1 MTVIIVTSASLYTFI
16 DNAMTNHA
24 NAITQRTVS
33 DRVKIPAKA
42 QNDSTI
48 KGADKKNTTATAVAT
63 WPAVNTETTMSTS
76 SQGALGALIP
86 VPAVYAHDVVAACTN
101 WLKLASVGS
110 NV

>member
-1 MTVIIVTSASLYTFI
+1 MA
-16 DNAMTNHA
+16 NHA